1 MFWELWLKTSAGFV
15 LAMEGTELVTVV
27 LFLLACIA
35 CAGVALWVLGRQ
47 EPLYAVGRDKPSWFV
62 ALKYRDRSTR
72 PMLELPMGVHQTWSV
87 NTDFVFIGSED
98 RYWDRFLILAGS
110 PRDSRLPVFLNDDFQ
125 DAYVVRLSLRKPPPL
140 VMGVLRALYLTGL
153 RSMPKGALT
162 LDPAEIG
169 ARLDAMPSK
178 ESIGTLLAQPTS
190 YAPAMVNFLK
200 YRPKARYG
208 GNNADHDLTGRQA
221 YNKYGLVALET
232 VYRTGG
238 RLAFFGRVE
247 DVLQEAKGGQ
257 TKDIWDDIA
266 VMEYSEPK
274 AILTLE
280 QVAKY
285 RSALTHRDAGLDRT
299 VIVTSSHDKH

>member
-1 MFWELWLKTSAGFV
+1 MSII
-15 LAMEGTELVTVV
+15 
-27 LFLLACIA
+27 LFLLAA
-35 CAGVALWVLGRQ
+35 VAGVGVGLWFLGKN
-47 EPLYAVGRDKPSWFV
+47 EPLYAVGAEKPSWFV
-62 ALKYRDRSTR
+62 ALKYCDKTKQ
-72 PMLELPMGVHQTWSV
+72 PILELPIGVQQKWSV
-87 NTDFVFIGSED
+87 NADFAFIGTD
-98 RYWDRFLILAGS
+98 DPYWNRFLILTGS

-125 DAYVVRLSLRKPPPL
+125 DAYVVRLSMRRPPPL
-140 VMGVLRALYLTGL
+140 VMGVLRALYLTGI

-178 ESIGTLLAQPTS
+178 ESIGMLIARPKH

-200 YRPKARYG
+200 YRPKARYS
-208 GNNADHDLTGRQA
+208 GNNADHNLTGRQA

-247 DVLQEAKGGQ
+247 EVIQEAKGGQ
-257 TKDIWDDIA
+257 TKDVWDDIA

-280 QVAKY
+280 QVPKY
-285 RSALTHRDAGLDRT
+285 RAALSHRDAGLDRT
-299 VIVTSSHDKH
+299 VIITSSHDEH